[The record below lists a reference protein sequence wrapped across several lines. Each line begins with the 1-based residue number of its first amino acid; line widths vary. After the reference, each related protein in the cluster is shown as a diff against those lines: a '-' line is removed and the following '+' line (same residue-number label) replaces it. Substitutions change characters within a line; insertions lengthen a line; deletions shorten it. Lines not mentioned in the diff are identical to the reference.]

1 MLCKQVFPS
10 AAYLCRAFKA
20 WPGLAWS
27 SRSCPSAPLP
37 GFTWLLHPGEGLN
50 SLGLPPSDLRR
61 ERDWHASRSGAGG
74 ASCPRTPSAERRSPP
89 WGQRWLRSDPV
100 PVHLAPR
107 PRAPREACDTSQSI
121 DLCLH
126 DHVSTVMPPTH
137 GWQSV
142 LCRLGLR
149 KWCVIEVDA

>member
-1 MLCKQVFPS
+1 MLSKLGQGLRGAVGPVHLR
-10 AAYLCRAFKA
+10 LCQDS
-20 WPGLAWS
+20 PG
-27 SRSCPSAPLP
+27 CC
-37 GFTWLLHPGEGLN
+37 TPGEGLN

-74 ASCPRTPSAERRSPP
+74 ASCPRTPSAEHRSPP